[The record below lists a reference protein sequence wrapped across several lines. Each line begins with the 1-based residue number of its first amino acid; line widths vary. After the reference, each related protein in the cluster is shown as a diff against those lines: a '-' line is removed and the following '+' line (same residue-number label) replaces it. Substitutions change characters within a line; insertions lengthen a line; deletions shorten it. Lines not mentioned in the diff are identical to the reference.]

1 MLDPD
6 GSFHTQKKKKRKKR
20 KDLSNKWI
28 LTEVQSPIKAQIS

>member
-6 GSFHTQKKKKRKKR
+6 GSFYTQKKKKKK

>member
-6 GSFHTQKKKKRKKR
+6 RSFQSIQKKKKT
-20 KDLSNKWI
+20 LSNSWI